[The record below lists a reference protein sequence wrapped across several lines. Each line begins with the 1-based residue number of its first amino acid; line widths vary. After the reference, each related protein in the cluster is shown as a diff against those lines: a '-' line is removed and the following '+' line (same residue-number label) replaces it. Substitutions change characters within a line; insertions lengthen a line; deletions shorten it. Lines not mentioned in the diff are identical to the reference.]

1 MSSNGKVF
9 ISHAAADKAL
19 ARLVV
24 NFLKEAVGV
33 RDSDIF
39 CTSLAGH
46 SIPLTADF
54 NAHIRTQIEQP
65 ALVLALFT
73 PSYLESHFC
82 LMELGVA
89 WSRALKTLAVVAP
102 GVSFDAVTKTLG
114 LKQAWL
120 ISDHS
125 KLSEFRATFADL
137 PLEERSTATWEGKVA
152 EWRKKLPRVL
162 RDLPSP
168 RLVEKTKLDG
178 ALSNAAAATRAA
190 EEEISSLKEQLSA
203 MEEENAALQARFTVK
218 DEGRPRVMIV
228 EPERLIALDLELTL
242 KSGRCDV
249 IGVARTNAEALA
261 MALVEKPDI
270 IVTETQLADGSSGID
285 LIKAVYPLVDCFAIF
300 VTAYPERLLTG
311 DRPEPIDLITKP
323 FSPDNLLTKIAD
335 ATELVLERRAQAGCA
350 SDKRA

>member
-1 MSSNGKVF
+1 MF
-9 ISHAAADKAL
+9 ISHAVADRAL
-19 ARLVV
+19 ARLLV

-46 SIPLTADF
+46 SVPLTADF

-65 ALVLALFT
+65 ALVIALFT

-114 LKQAWL
+114 LKQAWV

-125 KLSEFRATFADL
+125 KLSEFRETFRGL
-137 PLEERSTATWEGKVA
+137 QLEERSPATWEGKVA
-152 EWRKKLPRVL
+152 EWRKKLPGVL
-162 RDLPSP
+162 RGLPSP
-168 RLVEKTKLDG
+168 RLIEKTKLDS
-178 ALSNAAAATRAA
+178 ALSNAEAATRAA
-190 EEEISSLKEQLSA
+190 EEEIGSLKEQISA
-203 MEEENAALQARFTVK
+203 MEEENAALQARLKVK
-218 DEGRPRVMIV
+218 DEWRPRVMIV
-228 EPERLIALDLELTL
+228 EPERLIALDLEQTL
-242 KSGRCDV
+242 KSGGCDV
-249 IGVARTNAEALA
+249 IGVARTNTEALA
-261 MALVEKPDI
+261 MALTEMPDI
-270 IVTETQLADGSSGID
+270 IVTEIQLADGSSGID
-285 LIKAVYPLVDCFAIF
+285 LIKALYPLVDCFAIF

-323 FSPDNLLTKIAD
+323 FSPENLLRKIAD
-335 ATELVLERRAQAGCA
+335 ATKFVLDKRVQAGSA
-350 SDKRA
+350 LDKRA